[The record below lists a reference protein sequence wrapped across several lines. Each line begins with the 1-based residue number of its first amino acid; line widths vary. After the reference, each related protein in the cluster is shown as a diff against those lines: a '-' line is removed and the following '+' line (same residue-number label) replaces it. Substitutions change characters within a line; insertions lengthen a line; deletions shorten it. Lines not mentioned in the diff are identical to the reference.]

1 MRKDF
6 TSRKRVIFGLVG
18 LLVFADCGLAAYSW
32 WQTSAPRTPQ
42 RELDRERMQLKLW
55 RGDIERARGIEQS
68 MPATQQDC
76 DKFEK
81 SLLPSSTGYSAVT
94 AELGAIAQKTGLQ
107 FSSTNFHQKDIA
119 SRKLTEVDL
128 EVSISGSYASVVKF
142 LNALQRSENVYV
154 VDGLALSS
162 ENQAQGAPSLLRL
175 TLRMRTYFRTM
186 V

>member
-6 TSRKRVIFGLVG
+6 TSRKRVIAGLVG

-32 WQTSAPRTPQ
+32 WQASAPRTPQ

-55 RGDIERARGIEQS
+55 RGDIERAKGIEQS
-68 MPATQQDC
+68 MPATQADC

-119 SRKLTEVDL
+119 SHKLTEVDL

-175 TLRMRTYFRTM
+175 TLRMRTYFRTL

>member
-6 TSRKRVIFGLVG
+6 TSRKRVILGLVG

-32 WQTSAPRTPQ
+32 WQASAPRTPQ
-42 RELDRERMQLKLW
+42 RELDRESIQLKLW
-55 RGDIERARGIEQS
+55 RGDIERAKAIEQS
-68 MPATQQDC
+68 MPATQEDC

-94 AELGAIAQKTGLQ
+94 EELGAIARKTGLQ
-107 FSSTNFHQKDIA
+107 FSSKNFHQKDIA
-119 SRKLTEVDL
+119 SHKLTEVDL
-128 EVSISGSYASVVKF
+128 EVSISGDYASVVKF

-162 ENQAQGAPSLLRL
+162 ENQAQGSSSLLRL
-175 TLRMRTYFRTM
+175 SLHMRTYFRTM
-186 V
+186 A